1 MLKKSFIAA
10 GGVLALIIIFTIGL
24 LAPLV
29 RAGEQPVS
37 LTMLLNEMTDRD
49 ALAHWPKPAYT
60 AKEFTSYDR
69 RSVSPDKPGW
79 FANQDYSNYLRTEDR
94 DGRQEYVMM
103 DTEGPGAIVCFFKA
117 TTDPTA
123 TVRIYLD
130 GETKP
135 VIEENLRYLLGGGTE
150 TEQERH
156 FPEKRVPPFAPDEH
170 HFLGGFGTIKPPLA
184 GVQSLGCNLYL
195 PIPYAKHCKVTYD
208 RPGKCFYRINYRT
221 YAVSTPVET
230 FTLPALKSAAPLIDR
245 VEESLLHPEPAT
257 ESITKTLPAKSQ
269 FLEPGAVM
277 STALV
282 GPAALKL
289 LTVRIHAKDNAQ
301 ALRSTILRITFD
313 GERSV
318 WCPAGDFFGTGIG
331 IHPYQDWANDV
342 NRDGTMRCFWVM
354 PFAKTCNLELVN
366 LGTQTV
372 EATLGGGLENW
383 SWEDHSMRFHAN
395 WRQQYPILTKAGDG
409 TMDWNYIE
417 IAGRGVYVGDT
428 LVVHNES
435 KDWWGEGDEKI
446 YVDGE
451 SFPSHFGTGTEDY
464 YGYSRGGR
472 ASIYFEATFISHPQV
487 EGDHGPGYSAMTR
500 LRSLDAIPF
509 SDHLKFDLE
518 IWHWQATTMAYAAVT
533 YWYAFPVATCNRPPE
548 EKEVLHPILQAATVS
563 PTINQ

>member
-1 MLKKSFIAA
+1 MHKKSLNAA
-10 GGVLALIIIFTIGL
+10 GGVLALVFIFILGL
-24 LAPLV
+24 LAPWS

-37 LTMLLNEMTDRD
+37 LAMLLNEMTDRD
-49 ALAHWPKPAYT
+49 ALAHWPSPAYT
-60 AKEFTSYDR
+60 AREFTSYDR

-79 FANQDYSNYLRTEDR
+79 FANQDYSNYLRTEENH
-94 DGRQEYVMM
+94 GRKECVML
-103 DTEGPGAIVCFFKA
+103 DTDGPGAIVCFFKA

-135 VIEENLRYLLGGGTE
+135 VIEENFRYLLGGGTE

-156 FPEKRVPPFAPDEH
+156 FPEQRVPPFVPDEQ
-170 HFLGGFGTIKPPLA
+170 HFLGGFGTLKPPLA

-221 YAVSTPVET
+221 YAASTSVET
-230 FTLPALKSAAPLIDR
+230 FTLSALKSATPLIER
-245 VEESLLHPEPAT
+245 VGQWLLNPESAKASLT
-257 ESITKTLPAKSQ
+257 QTIPAKSQ
-269 FLEPGAVM
+269 WLEPGAVM
-277 STALV
+277 STDLD
-282 GPAALKL
+282 GPAALNL
-289 LTVRIHAKDNAQ
+289 LTVRINATNSAR

-313 GERSV
+313 GARSV

-331 IHPYQDWANDV
+331 IHPYRDWANDV

-354 PFAKTCNLELVN
+354 PFAKTCKIELAN
-366 LGTQTV
+366 LGTQPV
-372 EATLGGGLENW
+372 DATLGDVGLE
-383 SWEDHSMRFHAN
+383 SWWWDDHSMYFHAN
-395 WRQQYPILTKAGDG
+395 WRQQYPIQTKAGDG

-417 IAGRGVYVGDT
+417 VAGRGVYVGDS
-428 LVVHNES
+428 LAVHNGGNA
-435 KDWWGEGDEKI
+435 WWGEGDEKI

-472 ASIYFEATFISHPQV
+472 ASICFAAPFISHPQV

-500 LRSLDAIPF
+500 VRSLDAIPF
-509 SDHLKFDLE
+509 SRHLKFDME
-518 IWHWQATTMAYAAVT
+518 IWHWEATTMEYAATT
-533 YWYAFPVATCNRPPE
+533 YWYARSGATCNRAPDAAE
-548 EKEVLHPILQAATVS
+548 AVRPILVEAK
-563 PTINQ
+563 